1 MRNDRGYSDTPLTDR
16 IQAQIRHDKRMVKLF
31 NFLLYTLG
39 FVCGIFAT
47 VLYASYQMYGW

>member
-1 MRNDRGYSDTPLTDR
+1 MRRDRGYSDTPLTDR

-39 FVCGIFAT
+39 FVCGVFAT
-47 VLYASYQMYGW
+47 AVYVSGQIYGW

>member
-1 MRNDRGYSDTPLTDR
+1 MRRDRGYSDTPLTDR

-39 FVCGIFAT
+39 FVCGVFAT
-47 VLYASYQMYGW
+47 VVYVSGQTYGW

>member
-1 MRNDRGYSDTPLTDR
+1 MSRDHRYSDTPLTDQ
-16 IQAQIRHDKRMVKLF
+16 IQAQIKHDKRMIKLF

-47 VLYASYQMYGW
+47 VLYMSYEFYGF